1 MKEKYVVKDNDL
13 IKACFNLGLNEYRL
27 LLLAMIYARESD
39 PLTFET
45 PIEIRATDF
54 ARQYMLEA
62 NTAYEAMQEASKTL
76 MRRTYSYQDRYKG
89 YEAISDVAWVT
100 QATYV
105 PAAGMLVL
113 YLTPQTIRLISR
125 LESHFTK
132 YHIDQV
138 SKFKSKYSIRLY
150 ELVIKWKSQKKTEKF
165 ELKNF
170 REMLGVTT
178 EYQQM
183 SDFKINVLD
192 KAVKEINAH
201 SDITVK
207 YEQFKKGRVITDFQF
222 KITPKAKPEP
232 APKKGRD
239 ENTIDMFCKLT
250 DAQIAKYS
258 SILCKLPEL
267 SDLSNFQTYDAFAI
281 YIGNIL
287 RDKNNTKNPETAE
300 RIFKALHEKTGFNAK
315 A

>member
-1 MKEKYVVKDNDL
+1 MRMAEKYVVKDNDL
-13 IKACFNLGLNEYRL
+13 VKACFNLGLNEYRL

-45 PIEIRATDF
+45 PIEITATAF
-54 ARQYMLEA
+54 AHQYELEA
-62 NTAYEAMQEASKTL
+62 NTAYEAMQDASKNL

-89 YEAISDVAWVT
+89 YEAITDVAWVT
-100 QATYV
+100 QATYIQT
-105 PAAGMLVL
+105 AGMLVL

-150 ELVIKWKSQKKTEKF
+150 ELVINWKSQKKTEKF

-207 YEQFKKGRVITDFQF
+207 YEQFKKGRVITGFQF
-222 KITPKAKPEP
+222 KITPKKKPVEKKSVQADQDTGDLFVQLSAKQRHFFAQKLSEHPDMSKYSQGTESYP
-232 APKKGRD
+232 QFAIRIAEMLLDEQKFKELYPILLKVGYAPK
-239 ENTIDMFCKLT
+239 
-250 DAQIAKYS
+250 S
-258 SILCKLPEL
+258 
-267 SDLSNFQTYDAFAI
+267 
-281 YIGNIL
+281 
-287 RDKNNTKNPETAE
+287 
-300 RIFKALHEKTGFNAK
+300 
-315 A
+315 